1 MSFSSY
7 LETLPLNEITKYAG
21 TLPRDAI
28 PFTGYPRQH
37 PSDKHKLILIHD
49 PLGENPMVL
58 EFKID
63 DVIHIEETHSAVT
76 ETGETAP
83 LVKLWVRRGAHGV
96 LLEPF
101 EVQNPIQFA
110 NKSRPSATQDVQS
123 RFLAD

>member
-1 MSFSSY
+1 
-7 LETLPLNEITKYAG
+7 
-21 TLPRDAI
+21 
-28 PFTGYPRQH
+28 
-37 PSDKHKLILIHD
+37 
-49 PLGENPMVL
+49 MVL

>member
-7 LETLPLNEITKYAG
+7 LETLPLNEIAKYAS

-49 PLGENPMVL
+49 PLGENPMAL

-63 DVIHIEETHSAVT
+63 DVVHIAETPQAVT

-83 LVKLWVRRGAHGV
+83 LVKLWVRKGAHGV

-101 EVQNPIQFA
+101 EVQNPILFA
-110 NKSRPSATQDVQS
+110 NKSRGSTTQDVQS

>member
-7 LETLPLNEITKYAG
+7 LETLPLNEITRYPG
-21 TLPRDAI
+21 GLPRDAI

-49 PLGENPMVL
+49 PLGESPMAL
-58 EFKID
+58 EFKVD
-63 DVIHIEETHSAVT
+63 DVVHVAETPQAVT

-83 LVKLWVRRGAHGV
+83 LVKLWVRKGAHGV

-101 EVQNPIQFA
+101 EVQDPIKFA
-110 NKSRPSATQDVQS
+110 NKSRSSTTQDVQS